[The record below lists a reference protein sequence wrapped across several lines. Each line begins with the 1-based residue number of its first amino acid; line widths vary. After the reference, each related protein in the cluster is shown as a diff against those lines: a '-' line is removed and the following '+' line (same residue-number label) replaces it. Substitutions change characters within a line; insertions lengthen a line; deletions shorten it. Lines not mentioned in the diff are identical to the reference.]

1 MPISTTGEHTAD
13 RRARDR
19 SVALHSLTY
28 LDEGRDVTVGRSDV
42 DAYAV
47 LPAEG
52 AALLR
57 RLEEGLT
64 PDQAAGWYER
74 TYGELVDIGDFLA
87 GLEEL
92 GFLRDPGEAAH
103 AAPPVRWTRLGRAVF
118 SSAGGACLAAALAAC
133 GIAMLRSPDLV
144 PGYHD
149 LFFTRYMT
157 VLELVT
163 FVGQFP
169 LILLHETSHALASLR
184 LGLRTRL
191 SVGRRLY
198 FIVFVTVMDG
208 LVAVPRRKRYLP
220 MLAGMLADLFVFA
233 TLVLVADVTRRADGG
248 VSPAG
253 AVALAFAYLTL
264 LRLAWQFW
272 FYLQTDLYYVF
283 VTVLGC
289 VELQGAARKVLRD
302 RLGRVLRRPPAPDLD
317 AIPHP
322 RDLAVARW
330 YSWLLVVGWAV
341 SIAVLFTALVPTAA
355 HILSTVGG
363 RLTGSGAQGGAGLA
377 DSIVFVLL
385 NLTQVIIL
393 AAVVLRERRQRS
405 HRGRGQ
411 A

>member
-1 MPISTTGEHTAD
+1 MPFSTSREHGVD
-13 RRARDR
+13 DRARDR

-28 LDEGRDVTVGRSDV
+28 LDEGRDVTVGRSDI

-57 RLEEGLT
+57 RLEAGLT
-64 PDQAAGWYER
+64 PGQAAGWYEQ

-87 GLEEL
+87 GLEGL
-92 GFLRDPGEAAH
+92 GFLRDPGEVAH
-103 AAPPVRWTRLGRAVF
+103 AATPVRWARLGRAVF
-118 SSAGGACLAAALAAC
+118 SPAGGACLAAALAAC

-157 VLELVT
+157 VLELVA
-163 FVGQFP
+163 FAGQIP
-169 LILLHETSHALASLR
+169 LILLHETAHALAGRR

-198 FIVFVTVMDG
+198 YIVFLTAMDG
-208 LVAVPRRKRYLP
+208 LVTVPRRKRYLP
-220 MLAGMLADLFVFA
+220 MLAGMMADLAVFA
-233 TLVLVADVTRRADGG
+233 VLILVADVTRRADGA

-289 VELQGAARKVLRD
+289 VDLQGAARKVLRD
-302 RLGRVLRRPPAPDLD
+302 RLGRALRRPPAPDLD
-317 AIPHP
+317 VGPHP

-330 YSWLLVVGWAV
+330 YSWLLLVGWSA
-341 SIAVLFTALVPTAA
+341 SIAILLTAVVPAA
-355 HILSTVGG
+355 ARVFSTVAG
-363 RLTGSGAQGGAGLA
+363 RIFGSGAQGGAGLA

-385 NLTQVIIL
+385 NLAQLVIL
-393 AAVVLRERRQRS
+393 AVVVLRERRRRS
-405 HRGRGQ
+405 HLGPVRP
-411 A
+411 